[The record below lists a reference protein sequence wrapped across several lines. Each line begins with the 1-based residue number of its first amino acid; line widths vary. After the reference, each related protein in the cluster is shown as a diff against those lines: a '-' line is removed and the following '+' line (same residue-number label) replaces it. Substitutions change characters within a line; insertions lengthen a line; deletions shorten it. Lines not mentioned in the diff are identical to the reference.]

1 MQDEDCFLNQTHGTM
16 PEIRQSFKS
25 YQPPGGLTESMEK
38 LLSILRADETS
49 AIDAIVLTDAE
60 SIGKGR
66 TKRVRGRK
74 YAQRDCLG
82 FYHPAGRYNTAWIQI
97 VVDNVFAGVP
107 RFAQARPLVREILL
121 GHTLYHEV
129 GHHLQRTH
137 HEAGGEIPA
146 ERWAKRLSRRFV
158 EEHYR
163 WLLLLARPV
172 VRMYRLARRVG
183 RGVRRLA
190 PRFDGRAR
198 ER

>member
-25 YQPPGGLTESMEK
+25 YQPPGGLIESMEK
-38 LLSILRADETS
+38 LLSILRADETN

-66 TKRVRGRK
+66 TRRVRGRK

-82 FYHPAGRYNTAWIQI
+82 FYHPAGRHNTAS
-97 VVDNVFAGVP
+97 
-107 RFAQARPLVREILL
+107 AQAWPLVREILL

-137 HEAGGEIPA
+137 HEAGGETPA

-163 WLLLLARPV
+163 WLLLLARPIV
-172 VRMYRLARRVG
+172 SMYRLARRVG